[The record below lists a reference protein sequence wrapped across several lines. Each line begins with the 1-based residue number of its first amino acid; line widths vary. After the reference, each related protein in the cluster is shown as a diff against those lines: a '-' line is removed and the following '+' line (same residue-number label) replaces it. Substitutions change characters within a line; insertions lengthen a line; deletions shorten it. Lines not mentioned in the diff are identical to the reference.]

1 MNLRTSLLALGLSL
15 AATSA
20 FAATP
25 AAQSTPTPMPAAAAS
40 AKPAEHAAKSDKR
53 ECLKRSKVGHCE
65 QWAAK
70 SAAKPAETAKH

>member
-15 AATSA
+15 AAASA

-25 AAQSTPTPMPAAAAS
+25 AASSANTPKPAAAATQH
-40 AKPAEHAAKSDKR
+40 ADHAAKPDKR

-65 QWAAK
+65 QWAAT
-70 SAAKPAETAKH
+70 STTKPAEAAKH